1 MDPLFLQTRVGS
13 FQVTLLQDGH
23 YRLDGGAMFGVVPK
37 VVWEKRYPADELNRI
52 RMGLDSLLV
61 RTPDALV
68 LVEAG
73 IGSALGEKEVQ
84 MFAVEQPHPLP
95 GRLRAL
101 GVAPEDIDHVVL
113 THLNF
118 DHIGHCTKKLP
129 EGTFAP
135 TFPKAR
141 YHVQEEEMKF
151 ALDPPRRLRASYPL
165 TAIEPVTRAGLWD
178 LHRGE
183 KEIVPGIRLLPTGGH
198 TPGHQVVLVE
208 SEGETLVFWGDLVPT
223 SRHLDPGYG
232 MAYDLFPLV
241 VLEQRTSLVG
251 RAADEGWI
259 HTFPHEPEMHF
270 LRVKRGKKYFETEPI
285 EPA

>member
-1 MDPLFLQTRVGS
+1 MEPLFLRTRVGS
-13 FQVTLLQDGH
+13 FEVILLQDGF

-37 VVWEKRYPADELNRI
+37 VVWEERYPADDLNRI

-68 LVEAG
+68 LIEAG
-73 IGSALGEKEVQ
+73 IGSALGEKEIQ

-95 GRLRAL
+95 ERLL
-101 GVAPEDIDHVVL
+101 GLEVKPEDIDHVVL

-118 DHIGHCTKKLP
+118 DHIGHCTKRLP
-129 EGTFAP
+129 DGTFVP
-135 TFPKAR
+135 TFPRAR
-141 YHVQEEEMKF
+141 YHVQAEEMKF

-165 TAIEPVTRAGLWD
+165 DAIRPVEEAGLWD
-178 LHRGE
+178 LHDGPGE
-183 KEIVPGIRLLPTGGH
+183 VVPGIRLLPTGGH
-198 TPGHQVVLVE
+198 TPGHQVVMVE
-208 SEGETLVFWGDLVPT
+208 SGGETLVFWGDLVPT

-241 VLEQRTSLVG
+241 VLEQRGALVG
-251 RAADEGWI
+251 RGADEGWI
-259 HTFPHEPEMHF
+259 HTFPHEPELHF
-270 LRVKRGKKYFETEPI
+270 LRVRRGKKYFETEPI